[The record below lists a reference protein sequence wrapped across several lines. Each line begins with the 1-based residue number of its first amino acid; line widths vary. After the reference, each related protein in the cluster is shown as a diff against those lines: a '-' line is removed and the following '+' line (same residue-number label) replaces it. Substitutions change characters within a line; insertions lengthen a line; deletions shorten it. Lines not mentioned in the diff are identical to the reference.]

1 MSASNTQ
8 PALPGDTEV
17 VVIGG
22 GVAGVSTAYYLAR
35 AGVPVVLCEKG
46 RVAGEQS
53 SRNWG
58 WIRQQDRDLREL
70 ELMIDARHRWAE
82 IVPELDEDIG
92 HVVGGIAYLAQNEAD
107 LARHEAWLEGAKT
120 FQLDSRMLSS
130 AEVDDLIGQSG
141 RRYLGALHTPSDSR
155 AEPAKAVPAI
165 ARAARRAGA
174 VIFEGT
180 AVRTLDREG
189 GRVTGVVTERGRIGC
204 KAVVLA
210 GGAWSR
216 VFLENIGLSLPQLA
230 VRASAQRTSPAPL
243 ISESALGAP
252 DVAIRRRQDGG
263 YTIARSGAAG
273 FDIIPAAFRH
283 FWAFTPVLKSRWRIL
298 KLRFGRPFFDALGQ
312 RRWDGDQMSPFEITR
327 VLDPAPDTV
336 LLDDVMRSAK
346 THFPQLADAQPIE
359 RWGGAIDVMPDE
371 IPVLGPIEAVPGL
384 FLATGFSGHGFGIG
398 PGAGH
403 AMAELVRGRTPAV
416 DISAL
421 QYARFNR
428 RGGIVPAPED

>member
-1 MSASNTQ
+1 MDTSDTQ

-22 GVAGVSTAYYLAR
+22 GVAGVSTAYYLAK

-46 RVAGEQS
+46 RIAGEQS

-58 WIRQQDRDLREL
+58 WIRQQGRDLREL

-82 IVPELDEDIG
+82 IVPELDQDVG
-92 HVVGGIAYLAQNEAD
+92 HVVGGITYLAESEAD
-107 LARHEAWLEGAKT
+107 LARHEAWLESAKM
-120 FQLDSRMLSS
+120 FQLDSHMLSS
-130 AEVDDLIGQSG
+130 AEVSDLIGQSDHSY
-141 RRYLGALHTPSDSR
+141 RGALQTPSDSH
-155 AEPAKAVPAI
+155 AEPATAVPAI

-174 VIFEGT
+174 VILEGT

-189 GRVTGVVTERGRIGC
+189 GRVTGVVSERGRLGC

-216 VFLENIGLSLPQLA
+216 VFLQNIGLSLPQLA
-230 VRASAQRTSPAPL
+230 VRASAQRTSAAPW

-263 YTIARSGAAG
+263 YTVARSGAAG
-273 FDIIPAAFRH
+273 FDIIPAAFQH
-283 FWAFTPVLKSRWRIL
+283 FGAFFPVLKSRWRIL
-298 KLRFGRPFFDALGQ
+298 KLRFGKPFFDALGQ
-312 RRWDGDQMSPFEITR
+312 RHWDADQMSPFEVTR
-327 VLDPAPDTV
+327 VLDPAPDTA

-346 THFPQLADAQPIE
+346 TRFPQLADAQPIE
-359 RWGGAIDVMPDE
+359 RWGGAIDVTPDE
-371 IPVLGPIEAVPGL
+371 IPVLGPIDAIPGL

-398 PGAGH
+398 PG
-403 AMAELVRGRTPAV
+403 
-416 DISAL
+416 
-421 QYARFNR
+421 QR
-428 RGGIVPAPED
+428 RCHHE